1 MNNTPHWPDS
11 GTHTHSR
18 FNEIQIDG
26 QQQPQ
31 RKLRASCDGCYS
43 AKLKCTKQR
52 PTCPRC
58 VSLGLV
64 CRYSPS
70 QRTGKP
76 RRRNPQQQPS
86 RQPTPNSGWG
96 FNVSNDPQSAGSSMS
111 HSQAMV
117 TTSLQAFE
125 PFQHASKISSA
136 FRDRL
141 PSASPSVAEDED
153 LLGQWSE
160 RLTTGCNDS
169 LMQLSEYFT
178 GFPDGS
184 MTGNLSISH
193 LPMQKHPAPADPKAC
208 DCFDFLLQ
216 ALHVMQTKSLNPH
229 SLALDT
235 ILSDSKNMI
244 SRGEALLNC
253 SCSENGTLIM
263 LLASLVAEHLSFL
276 QAATTAASAAD
287 SGSPTTTSTA
297 TGSTTASTPNS
308 ENQATASYASRLTI
322 GNYMVDREDEARLR
336 IEIILMELQKTN
348 AFLAKFKAK
357 VARLRVGYESQTY
370 EGLVNVLCTRL
381 REATIRLQKQKVKM
395 NSDDGAE

>member
-1 MNNTPHWPDS
+1 MNNTLHWPDS
-11 GTHTHSR
+11 DTHTYSH

-26 QQQPQ
+26 QQQPE

-43 AKLKCTKQR
+43 AKLKCTKER

-76 RRRNPQQQPS
+76 RRRTTQQQPS
-86 RQPTPNSGWG
+86 RQPTPGSGWG
-96 FNVSNDPQSAGSSMS
+96 WNMSNDPQSAVSNLP

-117 TTSLQAFE
+117 TTSPQALG
-125 PFQHASKISSA
+125 PFQNAQMSSA

-153 LLGQWSE
+153 LLGQWSD
-160 RLTTGCNDS
+160 RLPPGCHDS
-169 LMQLSEYFT
+169 LLQLSEYLT

-184 MTGNLSISH
+184 ITGSLSDPHS
-193 LPMQKHPAPADPKAC
+193 PMQKHPASTVPKAC
-208 DCFDFLLQ
+208 DCFHSLLQ
-216 ALHVMQTKSLNPH
+216 ALDVMHTKSMNPH
-229 SLALDT
+229 SLALDA

-253 SCSENGTLIM
+253 SCYESGTLIM

-276 QAATTAASAAD
+276 QSAATTASATD
-287 SGSPTTTSTA
+287 SGSPVTTTT

-308 ENQATASYASRLTI
+308 ENQAAAASYASRLTI
-322 GNYMVDREDEARLR
+322 GNYIVDREDEARLR
-336 IEIILMELQKTN
+336 VEMILMELQKTN
-348 AFLAKFKAK
+348 AFMAKFKAK
-357 VARLRVGYESQTY
+357 VARLRVGYESQAY
-370 EGLVNVLCTRL
+370 AGLANLLCARL
-381 REATIRLQKQKVKM
+381 REATIRLQRQKVKM
-395 NSDDGAE
+395 NGDDGVE

>member
-11 GTHTHSR
+11 GTYTHSR
-18 FNEIQIDG
+18 FNDIQIHG
-26 QQQPQ
+26 QQQPE

-43 AKLKCTKQR
+43 AKLKCTKER

-76 RRRNPQQQPS
+76 RRRKPQQQQPS
-86 RQPTPNSGWG
+86 RQPTPTSGWG
-96 FNVSNDPQSAGSSMS
+96 FNVSDDPRSAVSNMS
-111 HSQAMV
+111 HSQALV
-117 TTSLQAFE
+117 TTSMQAFE
-125 PFQHASKISSA
+125 PFQHAQMSTA

-160 RLTTGCNDS
+160 RLPTGCHDS
-169 LMQLSEYFT
+169 LLQLSEHFT

-184 MTGNLSISH
+184 VTGRLSNSH
-193 LPMQKHPAPADPKAC
+193 SPMPKHPAPADPKAC

-216 ALHVMQTKSLNPH
+216 ALHVMQTKSVNPH

-276 QAATTAASAAD
+276 QAATAASAAD
-287 SGSPTTTSTA
+287 LGSPTTAST
-297 TGSTTASTPNS
+297 TVGSTTASTPNS
-308 ENQATASYASRLTI
+308 ENQAVASYASRLTI
-322 GNYMVDREDEARLR
+322 GNYIVDREDEARLR
-336 IEIILMELQKTN
+336 IEMILLELKKTN

-370 EGLVNVLCTRL
+370 EGLVNLLCTRL
-381 REATIRLQKQKVKM
+381 REATIRLRKQRVKM
-395 NSDDGAE
+395 NGDDGAE